1 MANYYRVNLKDK
13 AGNVI
18 YPNINNI
25 TYFSKTGNI
34 HFGHKQNALYG
45 IEDDGTRYV
54 MIGHN
59 GTNLWIGAAATADA
73 VHHSGGTYISSG
85 GLEDISV
92 SKLLPDGTRKNYMIL
107 DAYNYSQLALSLK
120 GGTITGDVV
129 LSKGNLTLSEG
140 GITVSKGNITLS
152 AGTLKGTADKAISD
166 GDGKTI
172 KSTYKKLDG
181 SNCYTTINGGDGNTQ
196 GYRVVLEQKVSAWA
210 NYRMLLA
217 VSSRHTGS
225 GILSINLSLHDVI
238 TSFEGDIRYFGGIT
252 QYSDN
257 RWLGYY
263 NSSTGIFRLL
273 WNYYDYTAT
282 RVTVLEQSGFSSNI
296 INNGTWMTTLDTAT
310 LGSKITMKSNC
321 ASELYNAKGTIN
333 GHVYLTGITSSTT
346 STTSAIVFGTSS
358 TCYVAMRANT
368 NKSLVIAPS
377 LTDNALG
384 ITFNSAN
391 KTLESTTGGA
401 MSLGRSDCKW
411 NNVYANNIYA
421 SKFHGQLNKMSTFYN
436 AGTQGISYYDAD
448 FTTTSASTNGWT
460 APSAAWY
467 QVLHLDLSVD
477 NYYNDLYFPVN
488 SRECIYW
495 RQRCSGGY
503 YGFFSIP
510 ASWDK
515 SVRNFR
521 AGTKATWDSNYSGYT
536 NGTVMFCW

>member
-1 MANYYRVNLKDK
+1 MAKYYRVNLKDK
-13 AGNVI
+13 MGNII
-18 YPNINNI
+18 YPNINNV
-25 TYFSKTGNI
+25 TYFSSNGNM
-34 HFGHKQNALYG
+34 HFGYKQNAIYG
-45 IEDDGTRYV
+45 VESDGTKYV

-59 GTNLWIGAAATADA
+59 GANLWIGASATADT
-73 VHHSGGTYISSG
+73 HHTGGTFISAG
-85 GLEDISV
+85 DKENISV
-92 SKLLPDGTRKNYMIL
+92 SKLVNNTRTNYVIL
-107 DAYNYSQLALSLK
+107 DEHNYGQYALKLT
-120 GGTITGDVV
+120 GGTVTGDVI
-129 LSKGNLTLSEG
+129 LSKGNL
-140 GITVSKGNITLS
+140 TVSKGNITLS
-152 AGTLKGTADKAISD
+152 AGTLKGTADKAVSD

-181 SNCYTTINGGDGNTQ
+181 SNCYTTINGGGDGKTQ
-196 GYRVVLEQKVSAWA
+196 GYRVVLEQKVSAWG

-252 QYSDN
+252 QYSDG

-273 WNYYDYTAT
+273 WNYYDYTVT
-282 RVTVLEQSGFSSNI
+282 RITILEQAGFTSNI
-296 INNGTWMTTLDTAT
+296 VNNGTWMTTLDAET

-321 ASELYNAKGTIN
+321 ASELSNAKGTIN
-333 GHVYLTGITSSTT
+333 GHIYLTGITSATT

-358 TCYVAMRANT
+358 NCYVAIRANT
-368 NKSLVIAPS
+368 GKSLVIAPS

-384 ITFNSAN
+384 VTFNAGN
-391 KTLESTTGGA
+391 KSLESTTSGA

-411 NNVYANNIYA
+411 NNVYANHTY
-421 SKFHGQLNKMSTFYN
+421 SKFHGQLEKMSTFYN

-448 FTTTSASTNGWT
+448 FAKVSTSASTNGWT
-460 APSAAWY
+460 GPSGAWY

-488 SRECIYW
+488 SRECLYW

-510 ASWDK
+510 ASGDK

-521 AGTKATWDSNYSGYT
+521 AGTKATWDSNYSGYV